1 MYIGL
6 FGSLAAGWLFLL
18 AADEYWPD
26 LAACAFWV
34 SVGVATIV
42 LVSEMIPVFGCKEEL
57 VIEEQEPI
65 KFSRWCPKHR
75 PTVRL

>member
-26 LAACAFWV
+26 LAAGAFWV

-42 LVSEMIPVFGCKEEL
+42 LVSGMIL

-65 KFSRWCPKHR
+65 KFSRRCPKR
-75 PTVRL
+75 